1 MDDIKPTL
9 VPENTLRAQLLL
21 ALSWAFRHWYLL
33 LPILL
38 IARSIKRRYFSPL
51 SKYPGPFFASIT
63 RLWKVISTA
72 RGHTEHDHI
81 AVHRRYGD
89 VVRVAPEELSFARPQ
104 AGRDILTAGKGFHK
118 TDFYGVFPPPENPD
132 IFTETREHVHAQKKR
147 VAATPYSMASMLQQ
161 SERIDG
167 VIDLLKSKLDAFAST
182 TEASGKRKVLDLG
195 DWLHYFAFDVLGEVA
210 FSRLF
215 GFLEQGYDVEGCIRT
230 IDDSQWYNGIVGQ
243 IPFMDH
249 FLRRNPLRQW
259 VPFLSTKNALITRI
273 ALSEME
279 KRRPFDADKEQK
291 GDLLG
296 MLIKGHEKDRDR
308 FREGDV
314 FAVAH
319 GAIFAGSDSTASTM
333 QSFFDEVLRKPE
345 VYKRLQ
351 KEVDEAT
358 KRGQLSEKVTFQEA
372 QKLEYFQACLK
383 EALRLR
389 PAVGVDI
396 VRFVPPGG
404 ADIDGKWYPAG
415 TRVAVNA
422 WVTHRDKQMFGED
435 ADEYNPQRWLES
447 EEKARQMEKYGFW
460 FGGGSHLCIGRNL
473 AILEINKVVPMLL
486 RRYHFEL
493 VHPERPMKHHTTFFV
508 VQRGLE
514 VYISKR

>member
-1 MDDIKPTL
+1 MDDLRTSISDQPTL
-9 VPENTLRAQLLL
+9 RSQLLVIL
-21 ALSWAFRHWYLL
+21 QWSLRHWYLL
-33 LPILL
+33 LPLLL
-38 IARSIKRRYFSPL
+38 ILRSIKRRYFSPL

-63 RLWKVISTA
+63 RLFKVISTA

-81 AVHRRYGD
+81 AWHRKYGP
-89 VVRVAPEELSFARPQ
+89 VVRVGPEELSFARPQ

-167 VIDLLKSKLDAFAST
+167 VIELLKGKLNSFASAK
-182 TEASGKRKVLDLG
+182 EAGGKKKQIDLG

-215 GFLEQGYDVEGCIRT
+215 GFLDQGYDVEGCIRT
-230 IDDSQWYNGIVGQ
+230 IDDSQWYNGIVGN

-249 FLRRNPLRQW
+249 FLRRNPLWQYI
-259 VPFLSTKNALITRI
+259 PFLSTKNALITRI

-279 KRRPFDADKEQK
+279 KRRPFDVEKEQK
-291 GDLLG
+291 SDLLG

-308 FREGDV
+308 FGEGDV

-333 QSFFDEVLRKPE
+333 QSFFSEVLRRPE
-345 VYKRLQ
+345 IYQRLQ
-351 KEVDEAT
+351 KEVDDAS
-358 KRGQLSEKVTFQEA
+358 KAGLLSEKVTYQEA
-372 QKLEYFQACLK
+372 QKLDYFQACLK

-396 VRFVPPGG
+396 LRFVPPGG
-404 ADIDGKWYPAG
+404 ADIDGKWYPGG

-422 WVTHRDKQMFGED
+422 WVTHRDKAMFGED
-435 ADEYNPQRWLES
+435 ADVYNPERWLES
-447 EEKARQMEKYGFW
+447 EEKARTMEKYGFW

-473 AILEINKVVPMLL
+473 ALLEINKVVPMLI
-486 RRYHFEL
+486 RDYQFEL